1 MFRFRDYSIAKKLT
15 WMNMLVSG
23 AALLMACA
31 AFVTYG
37 LVVFREALVANLS
50 IQAQVV
56 GTNSIS
62 ALLFNDPGS
71 AEKTLSALH
80 AAPNIEYAG
89 IYTSDGQPFAAYW
102 RDQGRQ
108 EAPMPSIPAVQTEI
122 HWFKDKQITV
132 VRLIV
137 FQSKSAGLV
146 STRSSPPQCRPRPPR
161 SLSIPT
167 AV

>member
-37 LVVFREALVANLS
+37 LVTFREALVANLS

-71 AEKTLSALH
+71 AEKTLSALQ
-80 AAPNIEYAG
+80 AAPNIEYAS
-89 IYTSDGQPFAAYW
+89 IYAPDGQPFAAY
-102 RDQGRQ
+102 
-108 EAPMPSIPAVQTEI
+108 
-122 HWFKDKQITV
+122 
-132 VRLIV
+132 
-137 FQSKSAGLV
+137 
-146 STRSSPPQCRPRPPR
+146 
-161 SLSIPT
+161 
-167 AV
+167 

>member
-23 AALLMACA
+23 AALSMACA

-80 AAPNIEYAG
+80 AAPNIE
-89 IYTSDGQPFAAYW
+89 
-102 RDQGRQ
+102 
-108 EAPMPSIPAVQTEI
+108 
-122 HWFKDKQITV
+122 
-132 VRLIV
+132 
-137 FQSKSAGLV
+137 
-146 STRSSPPQCRPRPPR
+146 
-161 SLSIPT
+161 
-167 AV
+167 

>member
-23 AALLMACA
+23 AALSMACA

-62 ALLFNDPGS
+62 ALLFNAGRKADLNARAAFLHLAGDAAVSMGVVLTGIAILLTRWTWLDP
-71 AEKTLSALH
+71 
-80 AAPNIEYAG
+80 
-89 IYTSDGQPFAAYW
+89 
-102 RDQGRQ
+102 
-108 EAPMPSIPAVQTEI
+108 
-122 HWFKDKQITV
+122 
-132 VRLIV
+132 
-137 FQSKSAGLV
+137 LV
-146 STRSSPPQCRPRPPR
+146 SVLIALVILAGTWGLLRESLDLALDAVPSAPLPRR
-161 SLSIPT
+161 T
-167 AV
+167 